1 LLEGSGKAL
10 RKNIPTIREWPHY
23 KTPKKHAA
31 GTIEAKM

>member
-10 RKNIPTIREWPHY
+10 RKNIPTIRAGPHS